1 MLQRENRNKRHI
13 FFLPTRSYHSSIFSL
28 AHQKPYLPYRRYGF
42 VLNYAPSCTRDN
54 ALSHFLQSQQTTF
67 HANRTVS
74 HSISQQSLQPFRRS
88 CSQPYCKGGTRTNQ
102 ECANYRV
109 RTTHQHTN
117 LSRYCT
123 FPRSDYS
130 VREIDDRK
138 RFRTT

>member
-42 VLNYAPSCTRDN
+42 VLNYAPSCTLSLFAISANNFSCKLNSFLFDFSTIFATFSAILFS
-54 ALSHFLQSQQTTF
+54 ALLQRGHENQPRMRQLSSK
-67 HANRTVS
+67 H
-74 HSISQQSLQPFRRS
+74 HSSN
-88 CSQPYCKGGTRTNQ
+88 TNP
-102 ECANYRV
+102 
-109 RTTHQHTN
+109 
-117 LSRYCT
+117 SRYCT

-130 VREIDDRK
+130 VRETNDRK